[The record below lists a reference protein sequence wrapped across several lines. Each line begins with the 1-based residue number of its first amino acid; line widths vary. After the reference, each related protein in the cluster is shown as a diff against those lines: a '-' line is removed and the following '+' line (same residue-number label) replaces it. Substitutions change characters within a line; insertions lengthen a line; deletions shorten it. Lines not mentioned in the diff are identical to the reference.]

1 MIMLKLPEQ
10 IREIK
15 RHHSYDRKNM
25 ISRWTG
31 LTNGKMRSKCLMD
44 KLRNNIYNTNWQW
57 FMETILTEI
66 DHRFIPSK
74 KEEQFRHRVEKLLDW
89 EQIYLP
95 SNTQRRDFI
104 HNTDGKYKQKHI
116 SELQQLLWAV
126 LVSGCECLEY
136 IPHEEAHEDDQEDL
150 DSLFQWN

>member
-1 MIMLKLPEQ
+1 MLKLPEQ

-25 ISRWTG
+25 ISGWTG
-31 LTNGKMRSKCLMD
+31 LTKGKMRSKCLMD
-44 KLRNNIYNTNWQW
+44 KLRNNVYDANWDW
-57 FMETILTEI
+57 FMETILTEM
-66 DHRFIPSK
+66 DHRFFPSK
-74 KEEQFRHRVEKLLDW
+74 KESQFRDRVEKLLDW
-89 EQIYLP
+89 LDIYMP
-95 SNTQRRDFI
+95 PNVQKRDFI
-104 HNTDGKYKQKHI
+104 HNVDGKYKQKHI

-136 IPHEEAHEDDQEDL
+136 IPHQEAHEDNQEDP